1 VFIDDLEVF
10 IKRPV
15 RSLGEMY
22 AVLERGVLKQC
33 VDAFRRYQDFMIA
46 EGVEN
51 SDLSAHFYAK
61 VDAMV
66 QGVERAAAIQDNGG
80 GGSIPAPQTPGLA
93 HSHSSHGIGRGG
105 GSIGSMPGTVSIPHL
120 KVRTTATCRTRH
132 IHHIRRKISPLIAC
146 SDSHL
151 PPLYARPAP
160 GRPRDHSDG
169 GHD

>member
-33 VDAFRRYQDFMIA
+33 VDAFRRCQDFTIA

-80 GGSIPAPQTPGLA
+80 GGSIPAPHTPNGA
-93 HSHSSHGIGRGG
+93 HSHNNGGFGRGG
-105 GSIGSMPGTVSIPHL
+105 GGGGMGSMPGTVSIPHL
-120 KVRTTATCRTRH
+120 KVRPTSPTVACRARH
-132 IHHIRRKISPLIAC
+132 VRHMSREYSQLIPV
-146 SDSHL
+146 L
-151 PPLYARPAP
+151 T
-160 GRPRDHSDG
+160 
-169 GHD
+169 